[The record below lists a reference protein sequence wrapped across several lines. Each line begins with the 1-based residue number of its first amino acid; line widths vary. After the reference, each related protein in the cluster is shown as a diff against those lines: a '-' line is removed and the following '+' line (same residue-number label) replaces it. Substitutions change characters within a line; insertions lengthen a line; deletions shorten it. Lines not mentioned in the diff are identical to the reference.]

1 MTDLV
6 GTADR
11 ASSTAKGLAQ
21 GTAKGTAKATS
32 TTGFSADVLSESARQ
47 PVLVLFL
54 SPQSEA
60 CRALLGPLQ
69 RAVAAADGKVKLATL
84 DIDAH
89 PQIPSRLGIRA
100 VPAVYAFQ
108 RGQPIDGFM
117 GPLPEAQIKGFIERL
132 VGPLDDGLDD
142 LLAEGEAALAA
153 GDPAGAADAFG
164 AVLQTDPEH
173 LAGIGGL
180 ARALVAG
187 GDLEAAREVLAQVPP
202 PGATDKA
209 IVAAQ
214 AALDVAAQA
223 SEVGDLADLT
233 KRLEANPD
241 DHQAR
246 FDLAIGLNGAG
257 KRSEAAD
264 ALIELMK
271 RDRNWNEGAAKKQLL
286 QFFEAWGLMDKTTL
300 AARRKLSTLL
310 FS

>member
-11 ASSTAKGLAQ
+11 AAPAV
-21 GTAKGTAKATS
+21 KATS
-32 TTGFSADVLSESARQ
+32 TTGFAADVLSESARQ
-47 PVLVLFL
+47 PVLVLFE
-54 SPQSEA
+54 SARSEA
-60 CRALLGPLQ
+60 CRTLLAALQ
-69 RAVAAADGKVKLATL
+69 RAVKAAEGKVKLATL
-84 DIDAH
+84 DIEAH
-89 PQIPSRLGIRA
+89 PQIPSRLGVRA

-108 RGQPIDGFM
+108 RGQPVDGFM

-153 GDPAGAADAFG
+153 GDAAGAADVFS
-164 AVLQTDPEH
+164 AVLQSDPEH
-173 LAGIGGL
+173 LAGLGGL
-180 ARALVAG
+180 ARALVVAG
-187 GDLEAAREVLAQVPP
+187 NLDAARDVLAQVPP
-202 PGATDKA
+202 PGAADKA

-214 AALDVAAQA
+214 AALDVATRAA
-223 SEVGDLADLT
+223 DVGELGDLL
-233 KRLEANPD
+233 KRLDADPD

-246 FDLAIGLNGAG
+246 LDLAIGLNGAG
-257 KRSEAAD
+257 KRDEAAD

-271 RDRNWNEGAAKKQLL
+271 RDRTWNDGAAKKQLL

>member
-11 ASSTAKGLAQ
+11 AAPA
-21 GTAKGTAKATS
+21 AKATT
-32 TTGFSADVLSESARQ
+32 TTGFAADVLNESARQ

-60 CRALLGPLQ
+60 CRALLAVLQ
-69 RAVAAADGKVKLATL
+69 RVVKATEGKVKLVTL
-84 DIDAH
+84 DIEAH

-108 RGQPIDGFM
+108 RGQPADGFM
-117 GPLPEAQIKGFIERL
+117 GPLPETQIKGFIERL
-132 VGPLDDGLDD
+132 VGPLDDGLDE
-142 LLAEGEAALAA
+142 LLAEGEAALTA
-153 GDPAGAADAFG
+153 GDPAGAADVFA
-164 AVLQTDPEH
+164 AVLQSDPDN
-173 LAGIGGL
+173 LAGFGGL
-180 ARALVAG
+180 ARALVAA
-187 GDLEAAREVLAQVPP
+187 GDLDAARDVLAQVPP

-223 SEVGDLADLT
+223 GEVGELGDLM
-233 KRLEANPD
+233 KRLEADPD

-246 FDLAIGLNGAG
+246 LDLAIGLNGAG
-257 KRSEAAD
+257 KRNEAAD

-271 RDRNWNEGAAKKQLL
+271 RDKTWNEGAAKKQLL